1 MFMILDV
8 PTPSVL
14 QVVWFCLI
22 AVLWIG
28 FFFLEGFDFGV
39 SMLYQV
45 LSRKQPE
52 ERRVMVNAIGP
63 TWDSNEVWL
72 LTAGGATFAAFP
84 GWYATLFSGL
94 YLPLFL
100 VLMGLIIRGIS
111 FEYRALRP
119 TTRWKNT
126 FDWCASIGS
135 FVVALVLGVGFANF
149 VIGLPTVAG
158 PHGEPLLPTA
168 FGPDWLFP
176 QLFVRDGSP
185 YPLLGGVML
194 VVLFVSHGAQFLNLK
209 TEGTVLTKV
218 QRFAPL
224 AAAAAAVLVT
234 AYVVWGNLAYP
245 SGGNPYLDGVSL
257 AQVARWVSGGLAIVC
272 VLLAAVLLKA
282 KPGVA
287 FACSGLG
294 VATLFINAFVTI
306 FGTLGFMQPTD
317 GGPALNIVTASS
329 SPLTLKLMTIFAGVL
344 VPIVLGYVI
353 WSYRVFRKRLS
364 VENLP
369 PEENAV
375 TGVPSD
381 DDTTPEPEPVVAAES
396 AVVA

>member
-1 MFMILDV
+1 MFVNFDV
-8 PTPSVL
+8 PTPTL
-14 QVVWFCLI
+14 TGVVWFLLI

-39 SMLYQV
+39 SMLYQL

-72 LTAGGATFAAFP
+72 LTAGGAMFAAFP

-100 VLMGLIIRGIS
+100 VLLGLIIRGIS
-111 FEYRALRP
+111 FEYRALHP
-119 TTRWKNT
+119 STRWKNT
-126 FDWCASIGS
+126 FDWLASIGS

-149 VIGLPTVAG
+149 VIGLPSVAG

-168 FGPDWLFP
+168 FAPDWFFP
-176 QLFVRDGSP
+176 QLFIRDGSP

-194 VVLFVSHGAQFLNLK
+194 VVLCISHGAQFLNLK
-209 TEGTVLTKV
+209 TSGTVLNKV
-218 QRFAPL
+218 QRFAP
-224 AAAAAAVLVT
+224 AAAALAAVLV
-234 AYVVWGNLAYP
+234 AGYLVWGNLAYP
-245 SGGNPYLDGVSL
+245 SGGNPYLVGVTL
-257 AQVARWVSGGLAIVC
+257 AGIARWVSAALAIGA
-272 VLLAAVLLKA
+272 VLLAAVLVKR

-287 FACSGLG
+287 FTCSGLG
-294 VATLFINAFVTI
+294 VALLFSNTFITI
-306 FGTLGFMQPTD
+306 FGTLGFVQPET
-317 GGPALNIVTASS
+317 GPALNIVTASAS
-329 SPLTLKLMTIFAGVL
+329 ALTLQLMTIFAVIL

-353 WSYRVFRKRLS
+353 WSYRVFRQRLS

-369 PEENAV
+369 PAEHVDASA
-375 TGVPSD
+375 SD
-381 DDTTPEPEPVVAAES
+381 TQPEPEAEEALNTAKPVV
-396 AVVA
+396 VA